1 MQNYTIKHKDNNL
14 VLFSCSKKEVDFA
27 VILKGIEEY
36 IIKDIATEDSSKP
49 ENSSNKRS
57 GTLYH
62 SFVENIYQKY
72 LIQSIYQVIP

>member
-36 IIKDIATEDSSKP
+36 LPLPLKRIIHNKEEFVLS
-49 ENSSNKRS
+49 ENPN
-57 GTLYH
+57 Y
-62 SFVENIYQKY
+62 YQ
-72 LIQSIYQVIP
+72 LNDEGSWLVDAWITDRQIL